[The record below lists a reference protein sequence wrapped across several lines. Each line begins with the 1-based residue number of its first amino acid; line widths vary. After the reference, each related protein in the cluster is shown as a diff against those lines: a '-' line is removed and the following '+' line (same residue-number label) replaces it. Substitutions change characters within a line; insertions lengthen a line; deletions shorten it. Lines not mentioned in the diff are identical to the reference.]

1 MTAQRWNPF
10 YWLRETYEWTLKW
23 AEHRRSVHALSALAF
38 AESIFFPV
46 PADVLLMVMG
56 AAKPKR
62 ALYYGA
68 VCSFASVLGGVAGYL
83 LGHLAWE
90 VVDAF
95 FFNFVFSEATFNKV
109 GVLFE
114 QNAFWAIF
122 TAAFTPIPFKVFT
135 VAAGAFE
142 ISFIPF
148 ILGAVVG
155 RPLRFMLVSALLYF
169 FGAPV
174 RAYVEKYFN
183 VLSVLFAVLLVGG
196 FLLIKWFAEN

>member
-1 MTAQRWNPF
+1 MASKKWNPF
-10 YWLRETYEWTLKW
+10 YWLRVTYDWTLKW
-23 AEHRRSVHALSALAF
+23 AEHRRSVHALSVLAF

-46 PADVLLMVMG
+46 PADVLLIVMG

-68 VCSFASVLGGVAGYL
+68 ICSFASVAGGVAGYL

-90 VVDAF
+90 IVDSF
-95 FFNFVFSEATFNKV
+95 FFTFVFSEATFNKV

-114 QNAFWAIF
+114 KNAFWAIF

-148 ILGAVVG
+148 LLGAVVG
-155 RPLRFMLVSALLYF
+155 RPLRFMAVSAVLYF

-174 RAYVEKYFN
+174 RHYVEKYFN
-183 VLSVLFAVLLVGG
+183 LVSIIFTVLLIGG
-196 FLLIKWFAEN
+196 FVLIKYFLTS